1 MIPYVVRQG
10 EHLAQIAY
18 RLGFD
23 ANRVWSDPANDALRE
38 VRPDPD
44 MLAPGDILHVPRAEP
59 AAPLSL
65 STGARNRFR
74 VRVPTVRVR
83 VAIGRGGTLVRS
95 EPFEARPSAD
105 REAPPIATGS
115 TDGDGI
121 AELEVPADLRHVRL
135 TLPGRGLAFELRVGD
150 LDPIDTPTGLR
161 ARLRQLGYFLGSG
174 GPDEV
179 ARALAA
185 FQADH
190 GLDVTGALDA
200 ATRAAIRDAHG
211 S

>member
-23 ANRVWSDPANDALRE
+23 AKSAWNDPANDALRE
-38 VRPDPD
+38 LRPNPD
-44 MLAPGDILHVPRAEP
+44 MLAPGDVLHVPRADA

-65 STGARNRFR
+65 STGSRNRFR

-83 VAIGRGGTLVRS
+83 VAIGRGGTLVRN
-95 EPFEARPSAD
+95 ERFEARPSAD
-105 REAPPIATGS
+105 RGAPPLATGS

-121 AELEVPADLRHVRL
+121 AELEVPADVRHVRL

-150 LDPIDTPTGLR
+150 LDPLETATGLR
-161 ARLRQLGYFLGSG
+161 ARLRQLGYYVGSG
-174 GPDEV
+174 GPAEV

-185 FQADH
+185 FQTDH
-190 GLDVTGALDA
+190 GITVTGTLDA
-200 ATRAAIRDAHG
+200 PTRAAIVDAHG